1 MGLICLQRVKCN
13 EKLYMEMNS
22 VNSSRKKRKR
32 VGPFWL
38 GFFLGP
44 ILICVL
50 FFRQTFELLRDAFAN
65 ILPIFFTPGLLE
77 ITLGLFGFSLVILIN
92 YFLRSRQ
99 EDEWVYI
106 EEKKPTK
113 DDELKEGS

>member
-1 MGLICLQRVKCN
+1 MKCGENLYVK
-13 EKLYMEMNS
+13 MNS
-22 VNSSRKKRKR
+22 GNSSSKKRKR
-32 VGPFWL
+32 LGPFWL

-50 FFRQTFELLRDAFAN
+50 FFRQTFELIRDAFAN

-77 ITLGLFGFSLVILIN
+77 ITLGLFGFCLVILIN
-92 YFLRSRQ
+92 YFLRSEQ

-106 EEKKPTK
+106 EEKKTTE